1 MSLVKKK
8 ICMLGG
14 SAVGK
19 TSLVQ
24 RFVRSIFSEK
34 YMTTVGVKIDQKTI
48 ELDSDIRVDL
58 MLWDIHG
65 DDEFQ
70 NVRSMYLRGMSGYF
84 LIADGTRRSTLDKAA
99 EMRDLALKTVG
110 DVPFILIINKS
121 DLISEW
127 EITEEDLDR
136 LQGQGWLVLK
146 TSAKEDHGVT
156 EAFRKLAELMTTK

>member
-1 MSLVKKK
+1 
-8 ICMLGG
+8 MLGG

-24 RFVRSIFSEK
+24 RFVRSMFSEK
-34 YMTTVGVKIDQKTI
+34 YMTTVGVKIDQKTL
-48 ELDSDIRVDL
+48 ELDSDRRVDL

-99 EMRDLALKTVG
+99 EMHDLALKTVG

-121 DLISEW
+121 DLVSEW
-127 EITEEDLDR
+127 EVTEEDLER
-136 LQGQGWLVLK
+136 LHGQGWLVLK

-156 EAFRKLAELMTTK
+156 EAFRKLAELMTAK